1 MGAGSI
7 VLAMITK
14 NSVEDHGA
22 VFEKTLTSTL
32 QVPYASIILVDDS
45 TTDKTRRVV
54 ESFARK
60 NNKELLVLNSRDIT
74 RFRHD
79 YYFER
84 PTRAVARQTAIEAFL
99 QNFGED
105 WLFFV
110 DDDVV
115 LNPGWWAWVQANGL
129 EPKVGEV
136 WGFADDHE
144 PFRRHILESFGID
157 YMNHSIKMFHIRGG
171 THDTMYRRG
180 AIEGVVIPWDF
191 HVYEDTWL
199 HHYVNCRGWDSL
211 INPIGA
217 VHFGEVNYYL
227 NSRLL
232 YIVDTLI
239 FKRLEFPPWFVRAM
253 VRAYGFRK
261 GLQVSFK
268 RGYVMAWLRHR
279 FTRREVPYPCFIVLG
294 SSMHTL

>member
-32 QVPYASIILVDDS
+32 QVPYTSIILVDDS

-129 EPKVGEV
+129 GPKVGEV
-136 WGFADDHE
+136 LGLINDYDQSTKNL
-144 PFRRHILESFGID
+144 LESFGIN
-157 YMNHSIKMFHIRGG
+157 YVNYLIRMFYIRGG
-171 THDTMYRRG
+171 TLDTMYRRG

-191 HVYEDTWL
+191 HVYEDAWL

-211 INPIGA
+211 VNPVGA
-217 VHFGEVNYYL
+217 VHFGEVGYWGGK
-227 NSRLL
+227 LL
-232 YIVDTLI
+232 FVVDSLVYMR
-239 FKRLEFPPWFVRAM
+239 FGFPPWFVRAM
-253 VRAYGFRK
+253 VRAYGFRR

-268 RGYVMAWLRHR
+268 RGYVMAWFCHR